1 MSSVVVRRLLTAI
14 PTILLTTVI
23 VFLLRYLLPGG
34 PVQNALGG
42 SGGAG
47 VVTEDALEA
56 LKQRYGLDKP
66 AVTQYFDWLGGVLHG
81 DLGRSYYS
89 QEQVTTILGQR
100 VGPSLVLILG
110 ALFVSLVVGGGV
122 GMYCA
127 IRRDTTGGRLLLAST
142 GLGVAIP
149 DFWLAAIAS
158 GFFGLYL
165 GIFPAVGYR
174 PLSDGLWPHVHSV
187 ILPIL
192 VLSVVTGAFI
202 ARHLYSSMA
211 HVLSQPYARTAWA
224 IGLSPR
230 TVYFNWALRNAVAP
244 VITFLP
250 LAFAALIA
258 ATVLVEFVF
267 NIPGL
272 GTVIIE
278 SVLNQDY
285 PVVQAVVL
293 LIGVMVAVLNL
304 LADIAL
310 AFLDPRLRRGAR

>member
-1 MSSVVVRRLLTAI
+1 VASLVGRRLLTSI

-47 VVTEDALEA
+47 VVTPEALEA
-56 LKQRYGLDKP
+56 LKERYGLDRP
-66 AVTQYFDWLGGVLHG
+66 AVTQYFDWLGGVLRG

-89 QEQVTTILGQR
+89 QEEVTTILQQR
-100 VGPSLVLILG
+100 IGPSLVLIVG
-110 ALFVSLVVGGGV
+110 ALLVALVVGGGV

-127 IRRDTTGGRLLLAST
+127 VKHDRPSGRVLLAFT

-158 GFFGLYL
+158 GFLGLYL
-165 GIFPAVGYR
+165 GIFPPVGYT
-174 PLSDGLWPHVHSV
+174 PISEGLWPHLHSV

-202 ARHLYSSMA
+202 ARHLYSSMTSA
-211 HVLSQPYARTAWA
+211 LNAPYTRTAWA
-224 IGLSPR
+224 IGLTPR
-230 TVYFNWALRNAVAP
+230 TVYLNWALRNAVGP

-285 PVVQAVVL
+285 PVVQGVVL
-293 LIGVMVAVLNL
+293 LIGVVVAVLNL
-304 LADIAL
+304 IADVML
-310 AFLDPRLRRGAR
+310 AFLDPRLRRSN

>member
-1 MSSVVVRRLLTAI
+1 MPRFIGRRLLTAI
-14 PTILLTTVI
+14 PTILLTTLI

-47 VVTEDALEA
+47 VVTPEALEA
-56 LKQRYGLDKP
+56 LKERYGLDKP
-66 AVTQYFDWLGGVLHG
+66 AATQYLDWLQGIVHG

-100 VGPSLVLILG
+100 LGPSLVLIGG
-110 ALFVSLVVGGGV
+110 ALLLALVVGGGV
-122 GMYCA
+122 GMFCA
-127 IRRDTTGGRLLLAST
+127 IKRDRPSGRAVLAST
-142 GLGVAIP
+142 GLGVSVP

-158 GFFGLYL
+158 GFLGLYL
-165 GIFPAVGYR
+165 GLFPAVGYT
-174 PLSDGLWPHVHSV
+174 PVSEGLVPHLHSV
-187 ILPIL
+187 TLPIL
-192 VLSVVTGAFI
+192 VLSLATGAFI
-202 ARHLYSSMA
+202 ARHLHSSMTA
-211 HVLSQPYARTAWA
+211 VLDQPYARTAWA
-224 IGLSPR
+224 MGLAPR

-285 PVVQAVVL
+285 PVVQGVVL
-293 LIGVMVAVLNL
+293 LIGILVAVLNL
-304 LADIAL
+304 LADIVLAL
-310 AFLDPRLRRGAR
+310 LDPRLRRST